1 MEKINV
7 DILDVENEKKKIAEE
22 KSSDK
27 TVDNQ
32 KVEDR
37 QLEKKNESKEK
48 TSEKDEKSSASE
60 EKIKKIILD
69 ENLMPKE
76 ASIDFFGTENS
87 KEDSQRKKTVRNNVK
102 ISKAESGEEKVSVLE
117 VIEDKLQQISEWFAD
132 RFEQLMNLMKEPTN
146 DLESYKFRIRKE
158 KLMRCLKIAG
168 ISVAVLLIFFAVKYV
183 VEHHSYSS
191 YSVISQS
198 EKVDTGVSHFMELDG
213 KILHYSAD
221 GASLTSTADELIWT
235 DSYQMSQPVVETFH
249 SIAAIY
255 DLKGTQ
261 IAVYD
266 DEGKLGSFQTDHP
279 ILKASVSAKGEVAAI
294 LENGD
299 TTLINYY
306 TETGSLIA
314 SSSTNMRNPGYPVDL
329 SVSKDGLS
337 VVVTYFVTDEDTI
350 SSYIAFYNFGEAGKN
365 KEDNLLDGVRCAGVL
380 VPEVQYLDNN
390 RVIAYSEEG
399 FKIYKIKNKAE
410 EVKEVIFE
418 DDIVSSFGDGKHIG
432 FIFQN
437 DDVDHPFLMKV
448 FDASGNLEMET
459 SFDLVYEDVKI
470 SDNKIILNNATQ
482 LAVYSMNGIEKYSGT
497 IEEGSIHEVV
507 KVGMNKYTV
516 AYNGGVITIKLK

>member
-7 DILDVENEKKKIAEE
+7 DNLDVKNKDKKIKEKAADETVDYKKTEKKQLEINLPEKKRKIEIQD
-22 KSSDK
+22 SDK
-27 TVDNQ
+27 
-32 KVEDR
+32 K
-37 QLEKKNESKEK
+37 
-48 TSEKDEKSSASE
+48 A
-60 EKIKKIILD
+60 KKIILD
-69 ENLMPKE
+69 ENLMLKREVSEEQEE
-76 ASIDFFGTENS
+76 AVGFRRD
-87 KEDSQRKKTVRNNVK
+87 KKV
-102 ISKAESGEEKVSVLE
+102 KVSEADENKNSILSVVEERL
-117 VIEDKLQQISEWFAD
+117 DRISEWFQEK
-132 RFEQLMNLMKEPTN
+132 FEQLMGLMQEPTN
-146 DLESYKFRIRKE
+146 ELESYKFRLRKE
-158 KLMRCLKIAG
+158 KLMRCLKIIG
-168 ISVAVLLIFFAVKYV
+168 ISAAVLGVFFGVKYV

-198 EKVDTGVSHFMELDG
+198 QKVDTGVSHFIELDG

-235 DSYQMSQPVVETFH
+235 DSYQMSQPVVETFD
-249 SIAAIY
+249 SVAAIY
-255 DLKGTQ
+255 DLKGTL
-261 IAVYD
+261 ITVYN
-266 DEGKLGSFQTDHP
+266 ENGKLGSFQTDYP
-279 ILKASVSAKGEVAAI
+279 ILKASVSAKGGVAAI
-294 LENGD
+294 LEKGE

-350 SSYIAFYNFGEAGKN
+350 SSYIAFYNFGDAGKN
-365 KEDNLLDGVRCAGVL
+365 KEDNLLDGIRCAGIL

-399 FKIYKIKNKAE
+399 FKVYKVKNKAE
-410 EVKEVIFE
+410 EVKEVIFDE
-418 DDIVSSFGDGKHIG
+418 DIVSSFSNGKYIG

-437 DDVDHPFLMKV
+437 NNTDQPFLMKV
-448 FDASGNLEMET
+448 FDSSGNLEMET
-459 SFDLVYEDVKI
+459 AFDIVYDDVKI

-482 LAVYSMNGIEKYSGT
+482 LAVYSMKGIEKYSGT
-497 IEEGSIHEVV
+497 IEEGSIHEIV

>member
-7 DILDVENEKKKIAEE
+7 ENLDVENKDKKVEE
-22 KSSDK
+22 KD
-27 TVDNQ
+27 
-32 KVEDR
+32 
-37 QLEKKNESKEK
+37 
-48 TSEKDEKSSASE
+48 
-60 EKIKKIILD
+60 KKIILD
-69 ENLMPKE
+69 ENLMPKKDIFEE
-76 ASIDFFGTENS
+76 AGEKEQFSRNKKEAEISEGDEDKSSILS
-87 KEDSQRKKTVRNNVK
+87 V
-102 ISKAESGEEKVSVLE
+102 IEEKIDLISV
-117 VIEDKLQQISEWFAD
+117 WFQEK
-132 RFEQLMNLMKEPTN
+132 FEQLMVFMQEPTN
-146 DLESYKFRIRKE
+146 DLERHKFRLRKE
-158 KLMRCLKIAG
+158 KLIRWLKIIG
-168 ISVAVLLIFFAVKYV
+168 IGAVALGVFFGVKYV

-198 EKVDTGVSHFMELDG
+198 QKVDTGVSHFMELDG

-235 DSYQMSQPVVETFH
+235 DSYQMSQPVVETFN

-255 DLKGTQ
+255 DLKGTL
-261 IAVYD
+261 ITVYD
-266 DEGKLGSFQTDHP
+266 DKGKLGSFQTDYP

-294 LENGD
+294 LENGE

-329 SVSKDGLS
+329 TVSKDGYS

-350 SSYIAFYNFGEAGKN
+350 SSYIAFYNFGDAGKN
-365 KEDNLLDGVRCAGVL
+365 KEDNKLDGVRCAGIL
-380 VPEVQYLDNN
+380 VPEVQYLDND
-390 RVIAYSEEG
+390 RMIAYSEEG
-399 FKIYKIKNKAE
+399 FKIYKIGNKAE
-410 EVKEVIFE
+410 EIKEVIFE
-418 DDIVSSFGDGKHIG
+418 NDIISSFSDGKHIG

-437 DDVDHPFLMKV
+437 NNTEQPFLMKV
-448 FDASGNLEMET
+448 FDSSGDLEMET
-459 SFDLVYEDVKI
+459 TFDIVYDDVKI
-470 SDNKIILNNATQ
+470 SGNRIILNNATQ
-482 LAVYSMNGIEKYSGT
+482 LAVYSLKGIEKYSGT